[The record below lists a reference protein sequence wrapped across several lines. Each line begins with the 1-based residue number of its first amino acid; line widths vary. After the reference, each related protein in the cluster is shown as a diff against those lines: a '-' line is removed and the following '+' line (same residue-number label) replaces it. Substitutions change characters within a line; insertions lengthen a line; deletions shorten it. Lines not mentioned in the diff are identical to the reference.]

1 MSNDVI
7 HEFEGDDAAAPV
19 VPPVPQT
26 AVPPPVDPIVEA
38 DLSPAT
44 RSLLFGLSLP
54 ERMVRSAVGLTA
66 GAVRELA
73 GFVVPQ
79 AFQTSK
85 SYEIAIHNALSFLT
99 DTVGGAER
107 KVAAEAAA
115 APAGDEAGEYVAR
128 KAVGNFIDLTGLA
141 TLHVSPM
148 WVLAVVSDVCYG
160 SKTYVKEVAEQLKAQ
175 GVIDDTS
182 TIHHVDDILGAIQRA
197 SGTTASAFDTPPL
210 SIAQLRKTIDE
221 TRQAVSEADMR
232 KLIPQSE
239 LAAYWNE
246 MQTVANAEGVSLLDV
261 SAAVTMST
269 LNRVKTVTRGALTS
283 VQVAGGLLNRNVLRH
298 YRDSL
303 NRVSE
308 QGLFATVAESYQPY
322 VAAVWRNFSS
332 EKRSWTE
339 MLLDPRNV
347 TRGWDKVWKAFGGS
361 E

>member
-1 MSNDVI
+1 MSNDSLG
-7 HEFEGDDAAAPV
+7 ETGPESAS
-19 VPPVPQT
+19 
-26 AVPPPVDPIVEA
+26 DPLSIEP
-38 DLSPAT
+38 DLSTAT
-44 RSLLFGLSLP
+44 QSLLFGLSLP
-54 ERMVRSAVGLTA
+54 ERLVRSAVGLTA
-66 GAVRELA
+66 GTVKELA

-85 SYEIAIHNALSFLT
+85 SYEIAIHNSLSFLT
-99 DTVGGAER
+99 ETVGGAER
-107 KVAAEAAA
+107 KRAAGAK
-115 APAGDEAGEYVAR
+115 DEAGEYVAR

-141 TLHVSPM
+141 TLHLSPM

-160 SKTYVKEVAEQLKAQ
+160 TKTYVQEVAEQLKAQ

-182 TIHHVDDILGAIQRA
+182 TIHHIDDLLGAIQKA

-210 SIAQLRKTIDE
+210 SIAQLKQTIDE
-221 TRQAVSEADMR
+221 TREALSKADVL

-246 MQTVANAEGVSLLDV
+246 MQTVANTEGVSLLDV
-261 SAAVTMST
+261 SAAVTMNT
-269 LNRVKTVTRGALTS
+269 LNRVKTVSRGALTS
-283 VQVAGGLLNRNVLRH
+283 VQVAGGLLNRNVFGH

-303 NRVSE
+303 TRIRE
-308 QGLFATVAESYQPY
+308 HGLFATVAESYQPY
-322 VAAVWRNFSS
+322 VDAVWRNFST

-347 TRGWDKVWKAFGGS
+347 TRGWDRMWSLLGTR

>member
-1 MSNDVI
+1 MSNDPMS
-7 HEFEGDDAAAPV
+7 GDAAADSAPV
-19 VPPVPQT
+19 SPEVP
-26 AVPPPVDPIVEA
+26 AEEG
-38 DLSPAT
+38 LSPAT
-44 RSLLFGLSLP
+44 QSLLFGLSLP

-66 GAVRELA
+66 GAVKELA

-85 SYEIAIHNALSFLT
+85 SYEIAIQNSLSFLT
-99 DTVGGAER
+99 ETVGGAA
-107 KVAAEAAA
+107 KKAGEAK
-115 APAGDEAGEYVAR
+115 PNDEAGEYVAR

-141 TLHVSPM
+141 TLHLSPM

-160 SKTYVKEVAEQLKAQ
+160 TKTYVQEVAEQLKAQ

-182 TIHHVDDILGAIQRA
+182 TIHHVEDILGAIQKA

-210 SIAQLRKTIDE
+210 SVAQLKQTIDE
-221 TRQAVSEADMR
+221 TRAALSQADVL

-246 MQTVANAEGVSLLDV
+246 MQSVANAEGVSLLDV
-261 SAAVTMST
+261 SAAVTMNT

-283 VQVAGGLLNRNVLRH
+283 VQVAGGIFNRNVFSH

-303 NRVSE
+303 TRVSE

-322 VAAVWRNFSS
+322 VEAVWKNFST

-347 TRGWDKVWKAFGGS
+347 TRGWDRMWKLVGGDGK
-361 E
+361 

>member
-1 MSNDVI
+1 MSNGGMRDSEASDSLPVP
-7 HEFEGDDAAAPV
+7 EVARAAAP
-19 VPPVPQT
+19 
-26 AVPPPVDPIVEA
+26 AAESE
-38 DLSPAT
+38 LSAAT
-44 RSLLFGLSLP
+44 QSLLFGLSLP
-54 ERMVRSAVGLTA
+54 ERLVRSAVGLTA
-66 GAVRELA
+66 GAAKELA

-79 AFQTSK
+79 AFQSSK

-107 KVAAEAAA
+107 KRAAA
-115 APAGDEAGEYVAR
+115 DAAAKPNDEAGEYVAR

-160 SKTYVKEVAEQLKAQ
+160 TKTYVQQVAEELKKQ

-182 TIHHVDDILGAIQRA
+182 TIHHVDDILGAIQKA

-210 SIAQLRKTIDE
+210 SIAQLKQTIDE
-221 TRQAVSEADMR
+221 TRAALSQADVL

-246 MQTVANAEGVSLLDV
+246 MQSVASAEGVSLLDV
-261 SAAVTMST
+261 STAVTMNT

-283 VQVAGGLLNRNVLRH
+283 VQVAGGLLNRNVFSH

-303 NRVSE
+303 TRVSE
-308 QGLFATVAESYQPY
+308 HGLFATVAESYQPY
-322 VAAVWRNFSS
+322 VDAVWRNFST
-332 EKRSWTE
+332 EKKSWTE
-339 MLLDPRNV
+339 TLLDPRNV
-347 TRGWDKVWKAFGGS
+347 TRGWDKLWQMVGS
-361 E
+361 RE